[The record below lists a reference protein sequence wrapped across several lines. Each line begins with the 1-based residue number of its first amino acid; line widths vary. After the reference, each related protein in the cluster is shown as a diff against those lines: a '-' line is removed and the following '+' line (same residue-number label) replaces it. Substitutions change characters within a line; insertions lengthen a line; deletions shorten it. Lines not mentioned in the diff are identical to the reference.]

1 MRRFLFL
8 IILVIPSFVFAQ
20 TANIVFEK
28 TKNMK
33 RQSGF
38 FTFFIDEA
46 TGKIWLDIDK
56 LGQEFLFVHSLP
68 AGLGSNDI
76 GLDRGQIGDTKI
88 VFFERVGKKL
98 LLVQPNYD

>member
-1 MRRFLFL
+1 MLL
-8 IILVIPSFVFAQ
+8 LIPSLIFAQ
-20 TANIVFEK
+20 PANTVFEK

-33 RQSGF
+33 RHAGF
-38 FTFFIDEA
+38 FTFYVDEA

-56 LGQEFLFVHSLP
+56 IGQEFLLVNSLP

-88 VFFERVGKKL
+88 VFLSAWEK
-98 LLVQPNYD
+98 NYY